1 MKALGMIETF
11 GLIGAIEAADVMLK
25 TANVTLLKKEKV
37 RGGLV
42 LISIAGDVGAVKTA
56 VEAAAT
62 AVRALG
68 EQSLYASHVIPRPD
82 LQIDSF
88 YSSEIKK
95 ESDEEIKSQRELEEI
110 VVVTEPVQ
118 QEIKVDQAEELLSEE
133 MEVVKPNQAQQATS
147 EDEEKLTL
155 PDYKRKLLKLKA
167 AELRD
172 EISKLKN
179 NDSTEM
185 DTTGLTKKQ
194 MVGILLDDFE
204 KRNQSKD
211 Q

>member
-42 LISIAGDVGAVKTA
+42 LVSIAGDVGAVKTA
-56 VEAAAT
+56 VEA

-118 QEIKVDQAEELLSEE
+118 QDIKVDQAKEILSEKI
-133 MEVVKPNQAQQATS
+133 EVVKPNQPQQVRS
-147 EDEEKLTL
+147 EVKEKLTL

-179 NDSTEM
+179 NDSTAM
-185 DTTGLTKKQ
+185 DTIGSTKKQ